1 MEKLD
6 KSSRYWQPLMDMVVS
21 IDNIIPL
28 KKENQVLI
36 VLKLDTEEKV
46 QKWFDWIASKLKGE
60 NDLKATEVEIV
71 RAAVQ
76 IAKECDEKKMIDNS

>member
-6 KSSRYWQPLMDMVVS
+6 KSSPYRQHLMSMINS
-21 IDNIIPL
+21 INQVIPL
-28 KKENQVLI
+28 TAENQVLM
-36 VLKLDTEEKV
+36 VLKLDTEEKI
-46 QKWFDWIASKLKGE
+46 QLWFEWLRPRIIGD